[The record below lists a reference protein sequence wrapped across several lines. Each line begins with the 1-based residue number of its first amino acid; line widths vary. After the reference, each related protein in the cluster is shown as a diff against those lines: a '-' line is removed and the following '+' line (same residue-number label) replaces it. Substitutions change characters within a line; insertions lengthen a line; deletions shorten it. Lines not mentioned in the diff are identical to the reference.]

1 MLTTRKNKLII
12 FITFQ
17 KMCDFL
23 FFAVVKKK
31 ICTKRVT
38 IYHDTTMNIRQRIN
52 CIIIVIVPNFIEVI
66 QKIKQ

>member
-1 MLTTRKNKLII
+1 
-12 FITFQ
+12 
-17 KMCDFL
+17 MCDFL